1 MSLAGAVRERTY
13 NEALLEATD
22 QALAGDERVYL
33 MGLGVPD
40 PKAIFG
46 TTAGLQA
53 KYGPQRVMDMPTA
66 ENGMTGVAIGSALV
80 GMRPMMV
87 HQRVDF
93 TLLALDQVIN
103 NAAKWRYMFGG
114 KAHVPIVIRMIVGR
128 GWGQGPQH
136 SQSLQATYAHIPG
149 LAVLMPATPHDAKGL
164 LLAAVDY
171 DDPVIII
178 EHRWLQN
185 TFGPVPE
192 EPYRVPIGSA
202 NVVRTG
208 GAATIV
214 ASSHMLVES
223 LRAAEG
229 LARHG
234 IEAEVVDLRS
244 IRPLDRATILA
255 SVRKTGR
262 LVVVDNGWRS
272 FGVAAEI
279 VTTVTEAAFE
289 ALRRAPIR
297 VTFPDGYVPTTPA
310 LAKHYYPTPAMIAN
324 AVRAQLELEPLDE
337 ATYGFP
343 TDRLPD
349 IPDPSFRGPF

>member
-1 MSLAGAVRERTY
+1 MTVSHAVRERTF

-46 TTAGLQA
+46 TTGGLQA
-53 KYGPQRVMDMPTA
+53 KYGAQRVMDMPTA
-66 ENGMTGVAIGSALV
+66 ELGMTGVAIGSALA
-80 GMRPMMV
+80 GMKPIMV

-93 TLLALDQVIN
+93 TLLAMDQIVN

-114 KAHVPIVIRMIVGR
+114 KAGVSLVIRMIVGR

-149 LAVLMPATPHDAKGL
+149 LAVVMPATPHDAKGL

-171 DDPVIII
+171 GDPVIFI

-192 EPYRVPIGSA
+192 DPYTVPIGTA
-202 NVVRTG
+202 NVVRRG
-208 GAATIV
+208 SAATIV
-214 ASSHMLVES
+214 ASSHMVVES

-229 LARHG
+229 LAKHG
-234 IEAEVVDLRS
+234 IDAEVVDLRS
-244 IRPLDRATILA
+244 IRPLDRATIVGSA
-255 SVRKTGR
+255 RKTGR
-262 LVVVDNGWRS
+262 LVAVDNGWRS

-279 VTTVTEAAFE
+279 VTTVTESAF
-289 ALRRAPIR
+289 ADLRRAPVRI
-297 VTFPDGYVPTTPA
+297 TFPDGYVPTTPA
-310 LAKHYYPTPAMIAN
+310 LAKHYYPGATTIAN
-324 AVRAQLELEPLDE
+324 AVRAQLDLAPLD
-337 ATYGFP
+337 AAAYGWA
-343 TDRLPD
+343 TDRPPD
-349 IPDPSFRGPF
+349 VPDASFRGPF